1 MDLLFQLPRMSR
13 LRTTVSKLLAL
24 GGLTVAS
31 GSTLAYYRYAL
42 LGDNAAECRPRAGSV
57 NNFKDFKDTDT
68 VVSERVQNDWD
79 DNWDHR
85 KPMRKKEDPTMV
97 VVEKDYEPSTIPIT
111 PEVPKSTA
119 TRHVIL
125 VRHGQYEMES
135 HDDVNR
141 VLTALGR

>member
-1 MDLLFQLPRMSR
+1 MASR

-42 LGDNAAECRPRAGSV
+42 LGDNSAECRPHAGPG
-57 NNFKDFKDTDT
+57 NFKDFKDTDAI
-68 VVSERVQNDWD
+68 VSERVQNDWD
-79 DNWDHR
+79 DNWDRR
-85 KPMRKKEDPTMV
+85 KPMRKKEEPAMV
-97 VVEKDYEPSTIPIT
+97 VVEKEGEPLTIPIT
-111 PEVPKSTA
+111 PEVPKPTA

-125 VRHGQYEMES
+125 IRHGQYEMES

-141 VLTALGR
+141 VLTPLGR